1 MASVTRSAR
10 EHEALLCAA
19 LDSAATSLEI
29 AKEKCGELRHT
40 WPHDGSLVQETR
52 SSIRHAREALDALDA
67 LPWPNGESDRENA
80 AG

>member
-1 MASVTRSAR
+1 MVSVTRSAR

-29 AKEKCGELRHT
+29 AREKCGELRDT
-40 WPHDGSLVQETR
+40 WPHDGSLLQETR
-52 SSIRHAREALDALDA
+52 SSIRLAREALDALDA
-67 LPWPNGESDRENA
+67 LAWPNGASDRENA